1 MDYDQKK
8 LDAFLRKV
16 HGKVTTKEANSQT
29 KLIPLILGSSP
40 LSDLEQLLKN
50 GSSDANE
57 EDYILG
63 SVLLLCTTRGER
75 EFCKTLVNYG
85 ANPFHYCGQGTTP
98 FYEAIYRDD
107 IELASY
113 YIENAFEHHFESI
126 NDFDFFEIMQTQ
138 ISEPILS
145 ALLKAGYIFDFVD
158 LYRKFPE
165 CSWVVDV
172 VKSLDN
178 NTRVELLHYLHYSL
192 FEFQVYG
199 NRENYR
205 KLVKSMKLVDDNED
219 DIDSD
224 IAC

>member
-16 HGKVTTKEANSQT
+16 HGKVTTKDDDSQT
-29 KLIPLILGSSP
+29 KLIPLIQGSSP
-40 LSDLEQLLKN
+40 LSEIELLLRD
-50 GSSDANE
+50 GRSDANE

-63 SVLLLCTTRGER
+63 SVLLLCTTRRER
-75 EFCKTLVNYG
+75 ELCKILVNYG

-98 FYEAIYRDD
+98 FFEAIFSDD

-126 NDFDFFEIMQTQ
+126 NDFEFFERMQTQ
-138 ISEPILS
+138 ISEPILYR
-145 ALLKAGYIFDFVD
+145 LLKAGYIFDFVD

-165 CSWVVDV
+165 YSWVVDV
-172 VKSLDN
+172 IRSLDN

-205 KLVKSMKLVDDNED
+205 ELVKSMKLVDDKED